1 MCSPQSGRKSRKV
14 IAELDDQ
21 KEEEEE
27 EAATSTSKLHL
38 AFQSARTTAPE
49 GPQDMGATATLETE
63 TEHDRDARAIM
74 ERTDELKKV
83 NAVIVARHTYI
94 AQTHGYTFML
104 TLYPPFYPPL
114 YPPFY
119 PPLYPLFYPPFY

>member
-1 MCSPQSGRKSRKV
+1 MQDSPWSTVHLCSPQSGSKSRKV

-21 KEEEEE
+21 KEEE

-83 NAVIVARHTYI
+83 NAVIVARHTYV
-94 AQTHGYTFML
+94 AQTHGSTFIL
-104 TLYPPFYPPL
+104 TLYPPFY
-114 YPPFY
+114 
-119 PPLYPLFYPPFY
+119 